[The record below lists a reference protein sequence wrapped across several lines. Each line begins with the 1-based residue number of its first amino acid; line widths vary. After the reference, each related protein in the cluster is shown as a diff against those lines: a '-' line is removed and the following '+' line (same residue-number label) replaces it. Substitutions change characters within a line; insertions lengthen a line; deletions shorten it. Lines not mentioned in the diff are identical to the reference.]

1 MAITLVSCAIII
13 GIFLFY
19 YFKIEKIKKQNL
31 LIEKRRYVEQKPT
44 LVSTMG
50 VLGTF
55 TGITIGLWFFNTQD
69 INASIPKLMEG
80 LKTAF
85 FTSLSGMIGSLV
97 LSRKVDNYYDELEAE
112 NKKEK
117 EKNRISDIENAASL
131 IVKAVESMSEQSK
144 SDSECMRKAIEE
156 LSSRSIS
163 FQDESLNKQDRLIE
177 KIDTIVDTNTK
188 FVREG
193 FENIDTNLKDLSSV
207 LHKEV
212 VDIEQKMTETNRLLT
227 SKFDEFSDLLK
238 KSNTEALV
246 DVMKTVTEEFQ
257 KQMNDLIGRLVQ
269 ENFERLNNSVNQLNT
284 WQMENKQMILSLTSQ
299 YKQMEDQFE
308 NTGTTLSDVIN
319 NIKILVSEGG
329 KLQQIVSALNRVMIE
344 DEKFIQITSNLTSS
358 SELSKQNMEVFKE
371 STDNLNEWVRKQRN
385 FVEGVQTLISKLEE
399 ISKLKDYSAE
409 FWRGQKQ
416 GMEESLSALKQGSQ
430 VLNSQLTSLDQK
442 FYNRL
447 SATLAELD
455 SCIQA
460 MVNGRR

>member
-13 GIFLFY
+13 GIYLFY
-19 YFKIEKIKKQNL
+19 SFKIEKIKKQNL

-55 TGITIGLWFFNTQD
+55 IGITIGLWFFNTQD

-85 FTSLSGMIGSLV
+85 FTSLSGMIGSLL
-97 LSRKVDNYYDELEAE
+97 LSHKVDSYYDELEAE
-112 NKKEK
+112 NKKER
-117 EKNRISDIENAASL
+117 EKNRITDIENAASL
-131 IVKAVESMSEQSK
+131 IVKAVESMSKQSK

-156 LSSRSIS
+156 LSSKSIS

-177 KIDTIVDTNTK
+177 KINSIVDVNAK
-188 FVREG
+188 IVSEG

-284 WQMENKQMILSLTSQ
+284 WQQENKQMILSLTSQ

-308 NTGTTLSDVIN
+308 TTGTTLSDVIN

-358 SELSKQNMEVFKE
+358 SELSKQNMEAFKE

-455 SCIQA
+455 TCIQA